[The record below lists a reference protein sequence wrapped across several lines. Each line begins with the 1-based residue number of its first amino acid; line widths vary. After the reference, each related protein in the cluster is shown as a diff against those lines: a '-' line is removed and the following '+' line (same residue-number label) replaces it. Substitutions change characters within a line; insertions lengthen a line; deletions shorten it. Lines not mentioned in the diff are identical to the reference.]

1 MAPNSQILS
10 APSAEDKNVK
20 VPAASS
26 GKELKDEKV
35 QLDKKTVEAILA
47 KVETLSEQVGSLA
60 DENKK
65 KDKQIEMLTE
75 VADKG
80 RLARYEEQNNGGE
93 LIRTAKVAFW
103 RDLPIIGWKNVKDEV
118 GFRDGRLIVNQITK
132 LYLDQG
138 KESPL
143 EEDVEFLYWVQNVQ
157 SKIGEVVE
165 RSENSNGAQFV
176 TVQLKDGRKLKLDI
190 RFINAF

>member
-1 MAPNSQILS
+1 MATNPKN
-10 APSAEDKNVK
+10 APTPGADDKNVK
-20 VPAASS
+20 PPALSS
-26 GKELKDEKV
+26 GNDSKVEKV
-35 QLDKKTVEAILA
+35 ELEKKTIEAILA
-47 KVETLSEQVGSLA
+47 KVETLSEQVGTLA
-60 DENKK
+60 EENKK